1 VRKEEKN
8 MKEENMKEENMKE
21 ENRVEEHEPTHETA
35 AEPEMPAKFQ
45 TEPEPEPGYEMGYL
59 VENVPGD
66 EEVGKL
72 EPLTREARQE
82 LKKDPFQAYQD
93 AKGEWRWRLL
103 SPENGL
109 ILGDS
114 AEGYYS
120 KSGAQRAIRGVKTL
134 IRNSV

>member
-1 VRKEEKN
+1 VRKEEN
-8 MKEENMKEENMKE
+8 MSE
-21 ENRVEEHEPTHETA
+21 ENRVEEQEPTYDSA
-35 AEPEMPAKFQ
+35 AEPEMPQKFQ

-72 EPLTREARQE
+72 EPLTGEARQE
-82 LKKDPFQAYQD
+82 LKKDPFQVYQD

-103 SPENGL
+103 SPENGV

-114 AEGYYS
+114 AEGYYN
-120 KSGAQRAIRGVKTL
+120 KAGAQRAVRGVKTL
-134 IRNSV
+134 IRNSI

>member
-1 VRKEEKN
+1 
-8 MKEENMKEENMKE
+8 MSEENH
-21 ENRVEEHEPTHETA
+21 VEGQEPTHETA
-35 AEPEMPAKFQ
+35 APAEPEMPYKFQ
-45 TEPEPEPGYEMGYL
+45 TEPEPEPGYETGYL
-59 VENVPGD
+59 VEHVPGD
-66 EEVGKL
+66 EEIGKP
-72 EPLTREARQE
+72 EPLTREDRQE
-82 LKKDPFQAYQD
+82 LKKDPFQVYQD

-120 KSGAQRAIRGVKTL
+120 KSGARRAVRGVKTL

>member
-1 VRKEEKN
+1 VRKEEP
-8 MKEENMKEENMKE
+8 MSE
-21 ENRVEEHEPTHETA
+21 ENREEEQEPTDA
-35 AEPEMPAKFQ
+35 MAASAEPEMPYKFQ

-72 EPLTREARQE
+72 EPLTGEARQE
-82 LKKDPFQAYQD
+82 LKKDPFQVYQD

-109 ILGDS
+109 ILGDG

-120 KSGAQRAIRGVKTL
+120 KSGAQRAVRGVKTL

>member
-1 VRKEEKN
+1 MSENNRADEEQA
-8 MKEENMKEENMKE
+8 
-21 ENRVEEHEPTHETA
+21 PTYETA
-35 AEPEMPAKFQ
+35 VPAEPEMPSKFR
-45 TEPEPEPGYEMGYL
+45 TEPEPEPDYERGYL

-82 LKKDPFQAYQD
+82 LKKNPFQVYQD
-93 AKGEWRWRLL
+93 AKGAWRWRLL

-120 KSGAQRAIRGVKTL
+120 KSGAQRAVRGIKTL
-134 IRNSV
+134 IRKSV

>member
-1 VRKEEKN
+1 MR
-8 MKEENMKEENMKE
+8 KEENMSE
-21 ENRVEEHEPTHETA
+21 ENRAEEQEPTYETPVS
-35 AEPEMPAKFQ
+35 AEPEMPSKFRHV
-45 TEPEPEPGYEMGYL
+45 PEPEPDYEMGYL

-82 LKKDPFQAYQD
+82 LKKDPFQIYQD
-93 AKGEWRWRLL
+93 AKGAWRWRLL

-120 KSGAQRAIRGVKTL
+120 KSGALRAVRGVKIL